1 MCYIHISTEVDFDE
15 IVPVCSNNI
24 NAYIYHGQSCSSDGS
39 NRELAGRLCG
49 FGIPSNSVLHK
60 RV

>member
-1 MCYIHISTEVDFDE
+1 MCSIHIITEVDFYE
-15 IVPVCSNNI
+15 FVPVCSNHI
-24 NAYIYHGQSCSSDGS
+24 NAYIYHGQSCRDGS